1 KFSFALVNSTTKALP
16 AWRSAC
22 GTKNMAVRLL
32 PRDVRT
38 RWNSTYDMLVVAV
51 QYKDVVN
58 MVTADRN
65 LPLRKYELS
74 DSDWM
79 IVEDM
84 IFKQATLLF
93 SSDNRST
100 IANVITTMDKIDDL
114 MTSTIVSIQ
123 PSARTKRVV
132 HSSIGKALGLAKRT
146 MNKYY
151 SATDMSNVYRI
162 AMGACFPLMRL
173 NLSNMHVSSPSSEPE
188 VGILQVAQVG

>member
-1 KFSFALVNSTTKALP
+1 QVRKFSFALVHSTTKALP

-58 MVTADRN
+58 AVTADRN

-84 IFKQATLLF
+84 
-93 SSDNRST
+93 
-100 IANVITTMDKIDDL
+100 
-114 MTSTIVSIQ
+114 
-123 PSARTKRVV
+123 
-132 HSSIGKALGLAKRT
+132 RT

-162 AMGACFPLMRL
+162 AMVLHPSLKLEYFKSRKWADTWIATAKDL
-173 NLSNMHVSSPSSEPE
+173 VSEE
-188 VGILQVAQVG
+188 YD

>member
-1 KFSFALVNSTTKALP
+1 VRKFSFALVHSTTKALP
-16 AWRSAC
+16 AWRAAC

-51 QYKDVVN
+51 QYKEVVN
-58 MVTADRN
+58 AVTADRN

-74 DSDWM
+74 DTDWI

-84 IFKQATLLF
+84 VYTLEATLLF

-100 IANVITTMDKIDDL
+100 IASVITTMDKIDDL
-114 MTSTIVSIQ
+114 ITTTIVSTQ

-132 HSSIGKALGLAKRT
+132 HSSIRKALGLAKRT

-162 AMGACFPLMRL
+162 AM
-173 NLSNMHVSSPSSEPE
+173 
-188 VGILQVAQVG
+188 

>member
-38 RWNSTYDMLVVAV
+38 RWNSTYDMLGVAV